1 MKVSIIL
8 PTYNRASSYLKE
20 AIDSVINQSY
30 MNWELIVIDNNSTD
44 NTIDLV
50 KSYKSNKIFIYQ
62 INNNGVIAK
71 SRNLGIE
78 KSSGDYVAFLD
89 SDDFWYKNKLQKC
102 VDQIK
107 SDNFLIICHA
117 EKWLYSNGSINK
129 TYGPKNMF
137 QYKKML
143 SLGSSTVSTSAVII
157 KKDLLKEAG
166 LFREDDKIITAED
179 YDMWLNVSKINDNIT
194 FINQPLGAFRI
205 HDKSE
210 SNDIIFNAQSTIN
223 VLNQHFKKTNLLD
236 PATKELAISRVWLNA
251 AKSLQIKGEY
261 LSSFDA
267 YKKANKIRF
276 SIKIILFMA
285 TLLIPYKFF
294 KTLYYSLK

>member
-102 VDQIK
+102 VDEIK
-107 SDNFLIICHA
+107 SDNF
-117 EKWLYSNGSINK
+117 SN
-129 TYGPKNMF
+129 NMSCRKMALF
-137 QYKKML
+137 QWKY
-143 SLGSSTVSTSAVII
+143 
-157 KKDLLKEAG
+157 
-166 LFREDDKIITAED
+166 
-179 YDMWLNVSKINDNIT
+179 
-194 FINQPLGAFRI
+194 
-205 HDKSE
+205 
-210 SNDIIFNAQSTIN
+210 
-223 VLNQHFKKTNLLD
+223 
-236 PATKELAISRVWLNA
+236 
-251 AKSLQIKGEY
+251 
-261 LSSFDA
+261 
-267 YKKANKIRF
+267 
-276 SIKIILFMA
+276 
-285 TLLIPYKFF
+285 
-294 KTLYYSLK
+294 

>member
-89 SDDFWYKNKLQKC
+89 SDDWWEDLKLEKALHSIDKHNADIVYHNCNLVSLSSKSITRCRHLKTNALTDLVLDGNTLVTSSVVALREKIEKVGRFDENPEIIGWEDYHLWLKLAKNSSIFYKVNETLGSC
-102 VDQIK
+102 WEGE
-107 SDNFLIICHA
+107 DNFDNPKRILINLSRIQEFFVNELSGIVDLTNVWWISYTTGKAYLNQGSTLKARKCFK
-117 EKWLYSNGSINK
+117 EVLFNGS
-129 TYGPKNMF
+129 PVS
-137 QYKKML
+137 YKL
-143 SLGSSTVSTSAVII
+143 
-157 KKDLLKEAG
+157 
-166 LFREDDKIITAED
+166 
-179 YDMWLNVSKINDNIT
+179 
-194 FINQPLGAFRI
+194 
-205 HDKSE
+205 
-210 SNDIIFNAQSTIN
+210 
-223 VLNQHFKKTNLLD
+223 
-236 PATKELAISRVWLNA
+236 
-251 AKSLQIKGEY
+251 KSLYY
-261 LSSFDA
+261 LLS
-267 YKKANKIRF
+267 KAR
-276 SIKIILFMA
+276 
-285 TLLIPYKFF
+285 
-294 KTLYYSLK
+294 

>member
-102 VDQIK
+102 VDEIK
-107 SDNFLIICHA
+107 SDNFLIISHA
-117 EKWLYSNGSINK
+117 EKWLFSNGSIK
-129 TYGPKNMF
+129 
-137 QYKKML
+137 
-143 SLGSSTVSTSAVII
+143 
-157 KKDLLKEAG
+157 
-166 LFREDDKIITAED
+166 
-179 YDMWLNVSKINDNIT
+179 
-194 FINQPLGAFRI
+194 
-205 HDKSE
+205 
-210 SNDIIFNAQSTIN
+210 
-223 VLNQHFKKTNLLD
+223 
-236 PATKELAISRVWLNA
+236 
-251 AKSLQIKGEY
+251 
-261 LSSFDA
+261 
-267 YKKANKIRF
+267 
-276 SIKIILFMA
+276 
-285 TLLIPYKFF
+285 
-294 KTLYYSLK
+294 